1 MTKTKRQLM
10 EELETLRDR
19 VAELKRIEAAHDL
32 IELALRESEARYRG
46 LFDDVPVAL
55 YRTTTTGQFLDAN
68 PAMIRMMGY
77 PDLTILLSTNAAELY
92 ANADDRSRWQ
102 ALMKQNETVKDF
114 EFQAR
119 RYDGSPIWVKN
130 TARAIMDG
138 KGHVLWYEGSLED
151 ITFRKQA
158 QEALA
163 QANEGLKA
171 RLTEIG
177 ILQEQLRER
186 AIRDPLTNLFNR
198 RNLEETLDQELA
210 KADRKAYPVSL
221 LMMDIDH
228 FKYINDTYGHK
239 AGDQALQSL
248 ADLIRS
254 HIRRSDIACRF
265 GGDEFVIVMPET
277 SFRSAYDR
285 AEDFR
290 QGVQS
295 LQLADI
301 GMSGNLTVSI
311 GIATYPDHGAT
322 KEDLLRAA
330 DQAMYLAKAQGRNR
344 VVVVQE

>member
-55 YRTTTTGQFLDAN
+55 YRTTTAGQFLDAN

-77 PDLTILLSTNAAELY
+77 PDLTILLSINAAELY
-92 ANADDRSRWQ
+92 ANADDRSHWQ
-102 ALMKQNETVKDF
+102 ALIKQNETVKDF

-138 KGHVLWYEGSLED
+138 GGHVLWYEGSLED

-228 FKYINDTYGHK
+228 FKYINDTYGHN

-277 SFRSAYDR
+277 SFLSAYDR

-330 DQAMYLAKAQGRNR
+330 DQAMYLAKARGCNR